1 MPDDT
6 DKLFSGFMNHDYILT
21 FSVADPAKKKQL
33 VELCEGPWMG
43 DEVSEGTWEATN
55 SLSPDDLEKAIM
67 EIIEDG
73 DRAAYYYLTP
83 QLESGMPGVAPSKRI
98 FRVVLS

>member
-1 MPDDT
+1 MPEDADP
-6 DKLFSGFMNHDYILT
+6 LFSGFMNHDYILIFT
-21 FSVADPAKKKQL
+21 VADPARHKQL

-43 DEVSEGTWEATN
+43 DEVGRGTWEVSN
-55 SLSPDDLEKAIM
+55 SLSPDELEKAIVD
-67 EIIEDG
+67 IIEDG
-73 DRAAYYYLTP
+73 DSAAYYYLTP